1 MKVHTNEHINIQKNM
16 KINIQKNMK
25 INIHR
30 NINFNM
36 HIKMKINIHMNIH
49 MNIHIN
55 ININHPTHTQVFLP
69 VLETCL
75 LRLMLQALHN
85 TGIWQ
90 VGNVC
95 TRLRMMII
103 RYSRSTIIKVNCTFM
118 LCYFKNK
125 WWNIYRNKDVLN
137 KCFSVF
143 LLNTTSLYF
152 FSYFFL

>member
-1 MKVHTNEHINIQKNM
+1 MKIHTNEHIAIHKNM
-16 KINIQKNMK
+16 KINKHIT
-25 INIHR
+25 
-30 NINFNM
+30 INFNIHM
-36 HIKMKINIHMNIH
+36 KMKINIHMNINI
-49 MNIHIN
+49 NIHIN
-55 ININHPTHTQVFLP
+55 IYMKINHPTHTQVFRP

-75 LRLMLQALHN
+75 SRLMLQALCN

-90 VGNVC
+90 VGNAC